1 MAQLLQTSSY
11 FGLTLTLAIFW
22 LSHYGCRKLKIAFL
36 NPILISSAIIIA
48 VLLCLDVSY
57 ETYESGAD
65 LISKLLTPA
74 TICYAVPLYRQ
85 IEILKKRFVT
95 IFISIACGSAASVLC
110 VFGFS
115 LLFKFSP
122 EIYTAL
128 LPKSVTTAIGMGL
141 SEELGGIVPI
151 TVAAILITGLFGG
164 SAAVF
169 ICRLF
174 KITDPVAKGLAIGT
188 ASHAVGTSKAVEL
201 GEIEGAMSGLAI
213 VIAGL
218 LTVVLA
224 QLASGWII

>member
-1 MAQLLQTSSY
+1 MAELLETSSY

-22 LSHYGCRKLKIAFL
+22 ISHIGCRKLKISIL
-36 NPILISSAIIIA
+36 NPILISSAIIIII
-48 VLLCLDVSY
+48 LLCLDISY
-57 ETYESGAD
+57 DTYEAGAD

-95 IFISIACGSAASVLC
+95 IMISVACGSIASVLC
-110 VFGFS
+110 VFGFQIVS
-115 LLFKFSP
+115 LPP

-128 LPKSVTTAIGMGL
+128 LPKSVTTAIGMGV

-151 TVAAILITGLFGG
+151 TVAAIIVTGLFG
-164 SAAVF
+164 SAIAVA

-188 ASHAVGTSKAVEL
+188 ASHAVGTSKAIEL
-201 GEIEGAMSGLAI
+201 GEVEGAMSGLAI
-213 VIAGL
+213 VVAGL
-218 LTVVLA
+218 LTVVLS
-224 QLASGWII
+224 QIASGWI